1 LYWLSVIIGF
11 LLLRYHENTGHLPFM
26 KSKTPDPQKVEVS
39 SVENASGT
47 SSGIF
52 DARGTSSQTDPEK
65 AIATVQAL
73 PARTNSE

>member
-1 LYWLSVIIGF
+1 
-11 LLLRYHENTGHLPFM
+11 M
-26 KSKTPDPQKVEVS
+26 KSKKPDHQKVEVS
-39 SVENASGT
+39 SVENASGA

-52 DARGTSSQTDPEK
+52 EARGTSSQTDPEK